1 MDVEYTAGTE
11 DAQADTLASRRY
23 RYRYQRSTRHYNT
36 NDHECLSHHGTNAYA
51 ERNSCSC
58 RFCRAAVLEYVRQTV
73 RIRQALAAGG

>member
-1 MDVEYTAGTE
+1 MDVDYVLGTE
-11 DAQADTLASRRY
+11 DGAVPSRRAY
-23 RYRYQRSTRHYNT
+23 APKALRHYNT

-51 ERNSCSC
+51 ERNSCGC